1 MTARGRRDAF
11 LSGRGESLIGWQM
24 GGVEMLVDMGIEG
37 RGVVFVCSGGVVA
50 ETDSTLRV

>member
-11 LSGRGESLIGWQM
+11 LSVRGESLIGWRM
-24 GGVEMLVDMGIEG
+24 GGEEMLVDMGIEG